1 MSRYVWVSSTDTRS
15 RYYTDVA
22 ADPNAPAGYVLS
34 SSTDGSADR
43 DFKTFSAG
51 AYSGGYPAYGTP
63 DQAGTGSGGH

>member
-43 DFKTFSAG
+43 DFKVFEAG
-51 AYSGGYPAYGTP
+51 NYSGGWPPYGNAA
-63 DQAGTGSGGH
+63 DAGTGSGGH